1 MSKGRRM
8 LRTPRSV
15 AIIAACLLPM
25 AAAAEVE
32 LSFYGGAQS
41 APHSDVFVTGDP
53 DYPGNTRVAW
63 EGRSFDAPPYYG
75 LRATYWMSDTVGYGL
90 DFTHTKVY
98 SSAESREG
106 TPFTTLEFTDGLN
119 TLTANAYRRFQTL
132 GGATPYVGA
141 GVGLAIPHVEVSN
154 GTTSTAEYQ
163 VTGPAA
169 TILAGASYPV
179 TDQFSVFGEYK
190 FTYSQ
195 NEADLEGG
203 GTLNT
208 DIITNAVN
216 VGVSF
221 SF

>member
-1 MSKGRRM
+1 M
-8 LRTPRSV
+8 LRSAILV
-15 AIIAACLLPM
+15 AATAACLPGLAM
-25 AAAAEVE
+25 AEVE

-41 APHSDVFVTGDP
+41 APHSDVFITGDVN
-53 DYPGNTRVAW
+53 YPTETRVKW
-63 EGRSFDAPPYYG
+63 EGNSFEMPPYYG
-75 LRATYWMSDTVGYGL
+75 LRATWWASEKVGYGL

-98 SSAESREG
+98 SDAESRG
-106 TPFTTLEFTDGLN
+106 TDFTTLEFTDGLN
-119 TLTANAYRRFQTL
+119 TLTANAYRRFDPL
-132 GGATPYVGA
+132 GAVTPYVGA

-154 GTTSTAEYQ
+154 GITTTEEYQ
-163 VTGPAA
+163 ITGPAV
-169 TILAGASYPV
+169 TFLAGASYPV
-179 TDQFSVFGEYK
+179 GERLSVFGEYK

-195 NEADLEGG
+195 NEADLDGG

>member
-1 MSKGRRM
+1 M
-8 LRTPRSV
+8 LRT
-15 AIIAACLLPM
+15 ALIAAS
-25 AAAAEVE
+25 AAAFLPLAAHAEVE

-41 APHSDVFVTGDP
+41 APHSDVFISGDP
-53 DYPGNTRVAW
+53 DYPTNTRVKW
-63 EGRSFDAPPYYG
+63 EGRSFDPPPYYG
-75 LRATYWMSDTVGYGL
+75 LRATYWASDTFGYGL

-98 SSAESREG
+98 SSDASRDG

-119 TLTANAYRRFQTL
+119 TLTANAYRRFQPM
-132 GGATPYVGA
+132 GGVTPYVGA

-154 GTTSTAEYQ
+154 GTTSTLGYQ

-169 TILAGASYPV
+169 TVLAGATYPIS
-179 TDQFSVFGEYK
+179 DRFSVFGEYK

-195 NEADLEGG
+195 NEADLDGG

-208 DIITNAVN
+208 DIITNALN

>member
-1 MSKGRRM
+1 MMIRYVAVAATLVAPM
-8 LRTPRSV
+8 LV
-15 AIIAACLLPM
+15 AVAPTAAS
-25 AAAAEVE
+25 AEIE

-41 APHSDVFVTGDP
+41 APHSDVFVTGDLA
-53 DYPGNTRVAW
+53 YPAKTRVKW
-63 EGRSFDAPPYYG
+63 EGRSFDPPPYYG
-75 LRATYWMSDTVGYGL
+75 VRATYWASERFGYGL

-98 SSAESREG
+98 SSDESREG

-119 TLTANAYRRFQTL
+119 TLTANAYRRFDPV

-141 GVGLAIPHVEVSN
+141 GIGLAIPHVEVAN
-154 GTTSTAEYQ
+154 GTTSTLGYQ

-169 TILAGASYPV
+169 TVLAGVSYPV
-179 TDQFSVFGEYK
+179 SDRFAVFGEYK

-195 NEADLEGG
+195 NEAELDGG
-203 GTLNT
+203 GTLKT

-221 SF
+221 NF

>member
-1 MSKGRRM
+1 M
-8 LRTPRSV
+8 LRT
-15 AIIAACLLPM
+15 AALATALAACLPL
-25 AAAAEVE
+25 AARAEVE

-41 APHSDVFVTGDP
+41 APHSDVFISGDVN
-53 DYPGNTRVAW
+53 YPAETRVKW
-63 EGRSFDAPPYYG
+63 EGRSFEMPPYYG
-75 LRATYWMSDTVGYGL
+75 LRATWWQTEKVGYGL

-98 SSAESREG
+98 SDAASRG
-106 TPFTTLEFTDGLN
+106 TDFTTLEFTDGLN
-119 TLTANAYRRFQTL
+119 TLTANAYRRFDPL
-132 GGATPYVGA
+132 GSLTPYVGA

-154 GTTSTAEYQ
+154 GTTTTEEYQ
-163 VTGPAA
+163 ITGPAV
-169 TILAGASYPV
+169 TLLAGASYPV
-179 TDQFSVFGEYK
+179 GERLSVFGEYK

-195 NEADLEGG
+195 NEAELDGG